1 MNYLPKIIHQQYF
14 FFLGNHP
21 TASSSAI
28 IIDTTFLP
36 SHNKCIQICKHFN
49 VIRGLISERESNLQ
63 NYFTFSTF
71 ILASTPQT
79 IWTHLSESPLQAHH
93 RPLCNRHNLH
103 ATPTNISHHSIM
115 NQTWTRP
122 TQHPDKP
129 INNKTFIKC
138 KQQREGEIEVR
149 KDTRETRR
157 YRWLTIILRSNTIFS
172 LLCFDL
178 FAFVPHSWSL
188 LRMNAHQP
196 LLWSDHVV

>member
-1 MNYLPKIIHQQYF
+1 MKISKLPITKLQKGPQFWWLFSLWWFTQFGVLLSPIALKVVGPLLLYS
-14 FFLGNHP
+14 N
-21 TASSSAI
+21 SSRYG
-28 IIDTTFLP
+28 T
-36 SHNKCIQICKHFN
+36 N
-49 VIRGLISERESNLQ
+49 
-63 NYFTFSTF
+63 
-71 ILASTPQT
+71 TPFQFP
-79 IWTHLSESPLQAHH
+79 IWQLTSKETKRQAHH

-122 TQHPDKP
+122 TQHQDKP
-129 INNKTFIKC
+129 INNKAFIKC

-149 KDTRETRR
+149 RDTRETRR
-157 YRWLTIILRSNTIFS
+157 YRWLTIILRNNTIFS

-188 LRMNAHQP
+188 LHMNAHQP